1 MASEY
6 ESRIGVVT
14 LERKWQTTQAQ
25 SVTLALHTWDMPQ
38 QNALLSSAAAAFQKF
53 EMSPSRPQ
61 TDDDNLCQNQVT
73 KSSSL
78 PHQLNTLP
86 LSEKRGSSVLQIYF
100 ATPPRSNRC
109 QSIPILHLSL
119 RFLNEIQSSCAWN
132 WNLVAKFYV
141 ILSLICFGPTMAPTF
156 YHQICPPLSVG
167 WLRGPWRRISKGVTI
182 SSFLK

>member
-38 QNALLSSAAAAFQKF
+38 QNALLSSAAAFQQF

-78 PHQLNTLP
+78 PHQLNTLR
-86 LSEKRGSSVLQIYF
+86 LSEKRGLNVLQIYF
-100 ATPPRSNRC
+100 ATPPQSNQC
-109 QSIPILHLSL
+109 QSIAILHLSL
-119 RFLNEIQSSCAWN
+119 QFLNEIQSSCTWH

-141 ILSLICFGPTMAPTF
+141 ILSLTCSGPTLAPTF
-156 YHQICPPLSVG
+156 YHQICPQMSVG
-167 WLRGPWRRISKGVTI
+167 WLRGSWRRISKGVTI
-182 SSFLK
+182 SNFLK

>member
-1 MASEY
+1 MTNDPGAECN
-6 ESRIGVVT
+6 IGTHVRLATTILTSKVWNVT
-14 LERKWQTTQAQ
+14 RRATE
-25 SVTLALHTWDMPQ
+25 
-38 QNALLSSAAAAFQKF
+38 
-53 EMSPSRPQ
+53 Q
-61 TDDDNLCQNQVT
+61 TDDDNFCQNQVT

-78 PHQLNTLP
+78 PRQLNTLP

-119 RFLNEIQSSCAWN
+119 RFLNEILSSCTGH

-141 ILSLICFGPTMAPTF
+141 ILSLICSGPTLAPTF